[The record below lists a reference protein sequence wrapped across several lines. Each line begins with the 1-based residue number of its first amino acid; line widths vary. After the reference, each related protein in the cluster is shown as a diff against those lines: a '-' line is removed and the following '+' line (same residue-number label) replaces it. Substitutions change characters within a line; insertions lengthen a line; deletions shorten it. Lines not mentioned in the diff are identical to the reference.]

1 MSMRL
6 HTVRKVAETA
16 SCDILV
22 CENEDDPG
30 LGYLTVID
38 VKDHKVIQRFL
49 SIYEKANVPQEERN
63 MTYFSAE
70 GKNRVVFPFV
80 RERPLK
86 DFYMGRVL
94 SVEECEEI
102 CRNLIMA
109 CMTCGLPAPV
119 LYLVLT
125 QGQVHLSADFSV
137 YLSYMIDLTEIDES
151 IGEADCVRVCAEILR
166 DILEVKEKDKAQSY
180 ALLQKKTRRASYLTF
195 TELYKDVEIAGV
207 RRRKRNIFALLR
219 YWFEDNKDRLFKVLI
234 VVVTLLLI
242 FTIVTL
248 LTNAIFGDVPWL
260 RLFIRSFEK
269 IGLESLLQ

>member
-63 MTYFSAE
+63 MIYFSAE
-70 GKNRVVFPFV
+70 GKNRVVYPFV